1 LKNIASGNPQ
11 DSRIFYYFIFDPI
24 TFKNDLWLKKRKIC
38 FESEEKMITF
48 EQNIPALIKLS
59 ERAMVGAPLWGRVN

>member
-1 LKNIASGNPQ
+1 LKNTAGGNPQ
-11 DSRIFYYFIFDPI
+11 DFRFFYFIFDPI

-48 EQNIPALIKLS
+48 EQNIPALIK
-59 ERAMVGAPLWGRVN
+59 